1 MTLTVEIPD
10 QFTLPLSL
18 NGPQPERRALE
29 MLALEGYREGILSR
43 GQLSEMLALSFF
55 ETESFLHRHSATQS
69 PEFAEMEKSSN
80 AVRSLLG
87 R

>member
-10 QFTLPLSL
+10 QFMLPLAL

-43 GQLSEMLALSFF
+43 GQVGEMLALSFF
-55 ETESFLHRHSATQS
+55 ETEAFLHRHSATQS
-69 PEFAEMEKSSN
+69 PDFSEMERSSN
-80 AVRSLLG
+80 ALRSLLG